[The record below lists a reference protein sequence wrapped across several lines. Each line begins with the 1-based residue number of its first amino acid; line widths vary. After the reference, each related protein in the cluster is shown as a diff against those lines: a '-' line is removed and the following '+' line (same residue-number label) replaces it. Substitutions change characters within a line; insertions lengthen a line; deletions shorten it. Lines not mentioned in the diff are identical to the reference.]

1 MRALPARHLA
11 APALCAVLL
20 FGTAGPAA
28 MAADGRSGSGP
39 SGSGTSASAHG
50 RTQVPVPGADGLR
63 AQVRSLSTAG
73 GVLTPVTDL
82 LDTALKADN
91 GQLPASLA
99 AELGRAA
106 KDAIRE
112 AAAAPST
119 VAQPAKPVV
128 RPTSPAGSA
137 SLAKPADPAKP
148 VQPAKTAAPSEAASP
163 GASASAG
170 ASAAPGV
177 SHKPATPAAP
187 PLSKT
192 AAGGEGRGHGDRAR
206 GKDTRQDALT
216 DLQEAVDALVKAS
229 TSGDVGQVVPAV
241 SGAVNNLVD
250 VLLATLTDGSLT
262 DTALADTALTGP
274 ALIDPALIDPDLAGL
289 ISSASDIAAG
299 TLPAPPSLPSD
310 LILPAS

>member
-11 APALCAVLL
+11 APALSAVLL
-20 FGTAGPAA
+20 LGTAGPAA
-28 MAADGRSGSGP
+28 MAADGPSASGP
-39 SGSGTSASAHG
+39 SASGQSASGHG
-50 RTQVPVPGADGLR
+50 RTQVPVPGADGLL

-91 GQLPASLA
+91 GQLPASRA

-106 KDAIRE
+106 KDAIRK

-119 VAQPAKPVV
+119 VAQPAKPVA

-148 VQPAKTAAPSEAASP
+148 VQPAKTAAPSAAASP

-177 SHKPATPAAP
+177 SRKPATPAAP

-192 AAGGEGRGHGDRAR
+192 AARGEARGHGDTAR
-206 GKDTRQDALT
+206 GKDTTQDALT
-216 DLQEAVDALVKAS
+216 ALQEAVDALVKAS

-241 SGAVNNLVD
+241 SDVVNNLVD
-250 VLLATLTDGSLT
+250 VLLATLTDSGLTASALT
-262 DTALADTALTGP
+262 DPALTGP
-274 ALIDPALIDPDLAGL
+274 ALIGPDLAGL
-289 ISSASDIAAG
+289 IPSASDIAAG
-299 TLPAPPSLPSD
+299 ALPAPPSLPSD
-310 LILPAS
+310 LVLPMS